1 MSLVRFV
8 CEAASD
14 GVWVLL
20 DYEYRITEREKEGV
34 DQVG

>member
-1 MSLVRFV
+1 MSLVCFV
-8 CEAASD
+8 CEAAC

-20 DYEYRITEREKEGV
+20 DYEYITEREKEGV